1 FAQLEDIICDRHRAH
16 RYGRFR
22 CNYDAVERKL
32 SFSMPSGPH
41 EKFVADLQALI
52 GEKLSNLCTGNLS
65 TRKAMIHLDLCYLNQ
80 TTLTLYHGDGALRSS
95 FQPDIQIARESGPDD
110 CYPQLVVEV
119 AMSQS
124 WPELRSKLV
133 NYIVGSQGS
142 IKFAL
147 GVKLYERSQRVR
159 IIAFAPDCQG
169 DEEIERLEEASD
181 DGYA

>member
-1 FAQLEDIICDRHRAH
+1 
-16 RYGRFR
+16 
-22 CNYDAVERKL
+22 
-32 SFSMPSGPH
+32 
-41 EKFVADLQALI
+41 
-52 GEKLSNLCTGNLS
+52 
-65 TRKAMIHLDLCYLNQ
+65 
-80 TTLTLYHGDGALRSS
+80 
-95 FQPDIQIARESGPDD
+95 
-110 CYPQLVVEV
+110 V

-133 NYIVGSQGS
+133 TYIVGSQGS

-181 DGYA
+181 DGYASSRSTGSDEVHCEVCVMDEEIIKADGKVRRGKSALTLNKPSLMANMGKARLISRYTPFSDVK